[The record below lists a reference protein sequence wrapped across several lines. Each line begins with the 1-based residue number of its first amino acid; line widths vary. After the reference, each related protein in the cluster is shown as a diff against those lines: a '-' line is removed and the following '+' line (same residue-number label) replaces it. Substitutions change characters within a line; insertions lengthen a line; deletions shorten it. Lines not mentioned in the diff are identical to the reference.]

1 MIISLLP
8 LPGALTRDLLTE
20 SDKDMKSRP
29 SREGPGR
36 LIILSAP
43 SGAGKTSLC
52 RAAVREHPNLTH
64 SVSYTT
70 RKPRPGEE
78 DGRDYYFVDR
88 PAFEKMVAAGE
99 FLEWALV
106 HGNLYGT
113 SKRVIR
119 EIQERGSDVILDVD
133 AEGAQKLMAQ
143 EGLKAVFIFVT
154 TPTFSDLERRLRDR
168 ATDPETEIQ
177 RRLERAREEIAQ
189 YSKYDYLLINDDFNA
204 ALEDL
209 ICILRSS
216 RCRVNEV
223 DPKWV
228 ETALL
233 TG

>member
-1 MIISLLP
+1 MN
-8 LPGALTRDLLTE
+8 
-20 SDKDMKSRP
+20 RP
-29 SREGPGR
+29 
-36 LIILSAP
+36 
-43 SGAGKTSLC
+43 
-52 RAAVREHPNLTH
+52 V
-64 SVSYTT
+64 
-70 RKPRPGEE
+70 
-78 DGRDYYFVDR
+78 
-88 PAFEKMVAAGE
+88 FEKMMADGE

-133 AEGAQKLMAQ
+133 AEGAQKLMAH
-143 EGLKAVFIFVT
+143 EGLKAIFIFVT

-168 ATDPETEIQ
+168 ATDPEAEIQ

-189 YSKYDYLLINDDFNA
+189 YSKYDYLLINDDFNT

>member
-1 MIISLLP
+1 MM
-8 LPGALTRDLLTE
+8 R
-20 SDKDMKSRP
+20 RP
-29 SREGPGR
+29 STEGPGR
-36 LIILSAP
+36 LIVLSAP

-52 RAAVREHPNLTH
+52 RAAVREYPNLVH

-70 RKPRPGEE
+70 RQPRSGEE
-78 DGRDYYFVDR
+78 HARDYYFVDR
-88 PAFEKMVAAGE
+88 PTFEEMAAAGE

-113 SKRVIR
+113 SKRVIQ
-119 EIQERGSDVILDVD
+119 EIQNRGSDVILDVD

-143 EGLKAVFIFVT
+143 EGLKAIFIFVT
-154 TPTFSDLERRLRDR
+154 TPTFSDLERRLRER
-168 ATDPETEIQ
+168 ATDTEAEIQ
-177 RRLERAREEIAQ
+177 RRLQRAREEIAQ
-189 YSKYDYLLINDDFNA
+189 YSKYDYLLINDDFKE

-216 RCRVNEV
+216 RCRVNQV
-223 DPKWV
+223 DPQWI

>member
-1 MIISLLP
+1 M
-8 LPGALTRDLLTE
+8 
-20 SDKDMKSRP
+20 SRP
-29 SREGPGR
+29 STEVPGR

-52 RAAVREHPNLTH
+52 QAAVREHPNLTH

-70 RKPRPGEE
+70 RQPRAGEQ
-78 DGRDYYFVDR
+78 DGRDYYFVER
-88 PAFEKMVAAGE
+88 SVFETMAAAGE

-113 SKRVIR
+113 SKRVVR
-119 EIQERGSDVILDVD
+119 AIQEQGSDVILDVD

-143 EGLKAVFIFVT
+143 EGLNAVFIFVT
-154 TPTFSDLERRLRDR
+154 TPTFADLERRLRAR
-168 ATDPETEIQ
+168 ATDPEAEIQ
-177 RRLERAREEIAQ
+177 RRLARAREEIAQ
-189 YSKYDYLLINDDFNA
+189 YFRYDYLIINDDFDR

-216 RCRVNEV
+216 RCRVNQV
-223 DPKWV
+223 DPQWV
-228 ETALL
+228 ETVLL